1 MMERKRNYI
10 YPDKDSLA
18 AAFACEFTR
27 CLKVHAE
34 EDDKPLRI
42 ALSGGSTPVNI
53 FRQLS
58 QETSWEDWRDVHLYW
73 GDERC
78 VPPDHPESN
87 YGNTQV
93 NLLEPLGISQDQVHR
108 IRGEE
113 EPQGEADRY
122 GQLLQEQLPVNNS
135 FPVFDWILL
144 GLGKD
149 GHTASIFPHQIEMW
163 TAGSPCIVTSHP
175 DSGQQRISL
184 TGGVINVAKRV
195 SFIASGREK
204 AGVIREIFQKEGRYM
219 EYPAF
224 YVDPSSGNLEWYL
237 DQDATYLL

>member
-1 MMERKRNYI
+1 MERKRSYI
-10 YPDKDSLA
+10 YPEKDSLV
-18 AAFACEFTR
+18 AAFVCEFIR
-27 CLKVHAE
+27 CLKIDSGTE
-34 EDDKPLRI
+34 RPLRI
-42 ALSGGSTPVNI
+42 ALSGGSTPMNI

-58 QETSWEDWRDVHLYW
+58 QETSREDWRDVHLYW

-78 VPPDHPESN
+78 VPPGHPESN

-93 NLLEPLGISQDQVHR
+93 TLLEPLGLSQDQVHR

-113 EPQGEADRY
+113 KPYDEADRY
-122 GQLLQEQLPVNNS
+122 GQLLQKQLPVTNG
-135 FPVFDWILL
+135 FPVFDWICL
-144 GLGKD
+144 GLGTD

-175 DSGQQRISL
+175 DSGQRRISL

>member
-1 MMERKRNYI
+1 MERKRSYI
-10 YPDKDSLA
+10 YPDRDSLV
-18 AAFACEFTR
+18 AAFVCEFSR
-27 CLKVHAE
+27 CLEIHSGS
-34 EDDKPLRI
+34 DRPFHI
-42 ALSGGSTPVNI
+42 ALSGGSTPIEI

-58 QETSWEDWRDVHLYW
+58 QETSREEWFDVHLYW

-87 YGNTQV
+87 YGNVRVT
-93 NLLEPLGISQDQVHR
+93 LLEPLGLGQDQVHR

-113 EPQGEADRY
+113 KPLSEADRY
-122 GQLLQEQLPVNNS
+122 GQLLKKQLPMENG
-135 FPVFDWILL
+135 FPVFDWIWL
-144 GLGKD
+144 GIGTD

-163 TAGSPCIVTSHP
+163 TAGSPCVVTSHP
-175 DSGQQRISL
+175 DTFQSRISL

-195 SFIASGREK
+195 SFIASGKEK

-224 YVDPSSGNLEWYL
+224 YVNPASGNLEWYL